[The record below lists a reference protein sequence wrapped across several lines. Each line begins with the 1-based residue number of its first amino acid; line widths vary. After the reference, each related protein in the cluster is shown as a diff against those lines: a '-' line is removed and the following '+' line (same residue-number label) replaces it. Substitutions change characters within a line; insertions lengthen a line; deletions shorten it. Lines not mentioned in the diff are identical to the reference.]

1 MTARTGPR
9 FRFGLI
15 AAAFLG
21 LLAVAAW
28 LAMERGTPR
37 VAEPRQSSLIA
48 GTFDPPRMAP
58 DFSLAG
64 SDGSQVSLARYH
76 GKIVLLTFGFT
87 HCAAVCPT
95 TLATLAQAR
104 AQLGKAADAVQVIY
118 VTVDPDRDDVAHMKP
133 YLAAFDPAFLGATG
147 DPRTLASVR
156 QHYGVT
162 AIKEGSGPDYA
173 VAHTSSIFLVDRAGR
188 LRALMPFGHDAADFV
203 HDIRF
208 LLTH

>member
-1 MTARTGPR
+1 
-9 FRFGLI
+9 
-15 AAAFLG
+15 
-21 LLAVAAW
+21 
-28 LAMERGTPR
+28 MERGTPR

-104 AQLGKAADAVQVIY
+104 AELGKAADAVQVIY
-118 VTVDPDRDDVAHMKP
+118 VTVDPERDDVAHMKP
-133 YLAAFDPAFLGATG
+133 LPRGVRPSLPRRHRRPPHAGLGAPALWRDG
-147 DPRTLASVR
+147 HQGRQRPRLCR
-156 QHYGVT
+156 RPY
-162 AIKEGSGPDYA
+162 
-173 VAHTSSIFLVDRAGR
+173 LVDLPGRSRRPVARPDAVRA
-188 LRALMPFGHDAADFV
+188 
-203 HDIRF
+203 
-208 LLTH
+208 